1 MYNTH
6 MENINLNQYLIDLKC
21 QILDILHSYKL
32 QGQVEVPVRTLLEEL
47 GMDDMSNA
55 TGLDPNDTIV
65 LTSTTLSNV
74 EAAKAKI
81 RSTNFTLQ

>member
-1 MYNTH
+1 

-32 QGQVEVPVRTLLEEL
+32 QGKTEVPVRILLEEL
-47 GMDDMSNA
+47 GMDEMTNA
-55 TGLDPNDTIV
+55 TGLDPDDTIE
-65 LTSTTLSNV
+65 LTSTALANV

>member
-1 MYNTH
+1 

-32 QGQVEVPVRTLLEEL
+32 QGQVEVPVRILLEEL
-47 GMDDMSNA
+47 GMDEMTNA
-55 TGLDPNDTIV
+55 TGLDPDDTIE
-65 LTSTTLSNV
+65 LTSTSLANV

-81 RSTNFTLQ
+81 RSTNFNLQ